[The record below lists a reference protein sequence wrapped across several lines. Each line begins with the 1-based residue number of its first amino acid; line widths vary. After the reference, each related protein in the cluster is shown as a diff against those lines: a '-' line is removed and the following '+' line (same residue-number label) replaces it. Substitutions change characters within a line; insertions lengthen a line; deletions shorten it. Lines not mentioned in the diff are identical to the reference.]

1 MSLDNIKDYAAFIGF
16 SISVILLH
24 YFVDWA
30 IFEAVVY
37 SALLTG
43 FLSVG
48 NCITNLIRDIYLYF
62 SNVNRLSKVRKHLE
76 GEIKNEG

>member
-16 SISVILLH
+16 FISLIVLH
-24 YFVDWA
+24 YFADMVM
-30 IFEAVVY
+30 FEAVIY
-37 SALLTG
+37 SALWTG
-43 FLSVG
+43 FVSVL
-48 NCITNLIRDIYLYF
+48 NCISNMIRDIYLYF